1 MTSCRDAIKVF
12 EESSV
17 RNPDGTPAAEATNV
31 KLYFMKPP
39 ITKLDPAALATLKE
53 CTHLALS
60 SNSIDKMCD
69 LSPLENLETL
79 SLGRNN
85 ISKIQNLDGVA
96 DHLEQLWISYN
107 KISSLSGLER
117 CQKLKI
123 LYAGNNNVSDLKEVQ
138 KLQALPALEELVLY
152 GNPVHMKIVRNEALM
167 WPAKV
172 LNLLPNL
179 KKLDGISVV
188 EWKFQMAKGNE
199 EQLHYLFEKIDA
211 DGSGTI
217 EYDELQAALKDDE
230 VRREMGVSEEKAQ
243 EFFLANG
250 QDNNGD
256 DVDDKREQNL
266 DKLSI
271 NWEQFL
277 AYFST
282 KQDLAN
288 LIK

>member
-1 MTSCRDAIKVF
+1 
-12 EESSV
+12 
-17 RNPDGTPAAEATNV
+17 
-31 KLYFMKPP
+31 
-39 ITKLDPAALATLKE
+39 
-53 CTHLALS
+53 
-60 SNSIDKMCD
+60 
-69 LSPLENLETL
+69 
-79 SLGRNN
+79 
-85 ISKIQNLDGVA
+85 
-96 DHLEQLWISYN
+96 
-107 KISSLSGLER
+107 
-117 CQKLKI
+117 
-123 LYAGNNNVSDLKEVQ
+123 
-138 KLQALPALEELVLY
+138 
-152 GNPVHMKIVRNEALM
+152 M